1 MELELNGWKVKAA
14 LIALLVVVVCAPFA
28 RASMSNKG
36 RADNWHRR
44 AVIAEEAVGGLRV
57 VIAERSR
64 ALNARTLQANQLASR
79 LDSRGMALQKTKVS
93 VGTLTR
99 RQRALTAENAAVR
112 AERNKLRSQLAT
124 ARALAS
130 RLSACSESLS
140 AVVASAKGK
149 KAATVT
155 ANARPLVESC
165 RKARASYETY
175 RGQAR

>member
-36 RADNWHRR
+36 RADDWHRR
-44 AVIAEEAVGGLRV
+44 AVVAEEAVGGLRV

-99 RQRALTAENAAVR
+99 RQRALTTANTRVTS
-112 AERNKLRSQLAT
+112 ERNRLRSRLAE
-124 ARALAS
+124 ALAS
-130 RLSACSESLS
+130 RLSACSGSLA

-165 RKARASYETY
+165 RKARASFETY
-175 RGQAR
+175 REQAR

>member
-36 RADNWHRR
+36 RADDWHRR
-44 AVIAEEAVGGLRV
+44 AVVAEEAVGGLRV

-99 RQRALTAENAAVR
+99 RQRALTNANTRVTSERNRLRSRLAR
-112 AERNKLRSQLAT
+112 AEAF
-124 ARALAS
+124 AS
-130 RLSACSESLS
+130 RLSACSESLA
-140 AVVASAKGK
+140 AVVATAKGK

-165 RKARASYETY
+165 RKARASFETY
-175 RGQAR
+175 REQAR

>member
-1 MELELNGWKVKAA
+1 MELELNCWKVNAGLK
-14 LIALLVVVVCAPFA
+14 ALLVVVVCAPFA

-36 RADNWHRR
+36 RADDWHRR

-64 ALNARTLQANQLASR
+64 ALNERTHQANQLANR
-79 LDSRGMALQKTKVS
+79 LDSRGMALHKTKVS

-99 RQRALTAENAAVR
+99 RQRALTAENAVVK

-124 ARALAS
+124 AKTLAS
-130 RLSACSESLS
+130 RLSACSEGLA

-165 RKARASYETY
+165 RKARASFETY
-175 RGQAR
+175 REQAR